1 MIGSLS
7 EKNNYAFQKLVV
19 AVGLILFAAKLLAW
33 YLTRS
38 VAIYSDALESI
49 VNIISSF
56 LSLYSLY
63 LAGQP
68 KDSNHPYGH
77 GKVEFLSAA
86 VEGILIS
93 LAGILIIIEAVQQLF
108 LQTKVLQLDYGILLI
123 LSTALVNCLLGFAAV
138 RRGRKTNSIALESTG
153 RHLITD
159 TYSTL
164 GIILGLILL
173 YVTQIA
179 WIDAATA
186 IVFSG
191 IILYTGFVI
200 IRRSVSGI
208 MDEADEKLIREVVN
222 LLNEKRRPSWIDL
235 HNLRIIKYG
244 SKLHIDLHMTL
255 PYYFTV
261 LQAHD
266 EIEEVDAI
274 INAHFGDRVE
284 LFVHTDPCLD
294 FSCMVCS
301 VEDCSVR
308 RHLQEKK
315 ISWEFENVSPNRK
328 HRI

>member
-1 MIGSLS
+1 MQRSTES
-7 EKNNYAFQKLVV
+7 SNYAFQKIVV
-19 AVGLILFAAKLLAW
+19 AVGLVLFAVKLLAW

-49 VNIISSF
+49 VNIISSL

-63 LAGQP
+63 LASQP
-68 KDSNHPYGH
+68 KDANHPYGH
-77 GKVEFLSAA
+77 GKVEFLSSA

-108 LQTKVLQLDYGILLI
+108 LKTKIVQLDYGIILI
-123 LSTALVNCLLGFAAV
+123 LFTALVNCLLGYGAI
-138 RRGRKTNSIALESTG
+138 RRGRKTNSVALEATG
-153 RHLITD
+153 RHLMTD
-159 TYSTL
+159 TYSTI
-164 GIILGLILL
+164 GIIVGLGLL
-173 YVTQIA
+173 YFTEIA
-179 WIDAATA
+179 WVDAATA
-186 IVFSG
+186 IIFSG

-208 MDEADEKLIREVVN
+208 MDEADEKLIREVVD
-222 LLNEKRRPSWIDL
+222 LLNEKRRPAWIDL

-266 EIEEVDAI
+266 EIEEMDII

-284 LFVHTDPCLD
+284 LFVHTDPCVD
-294 FSCMVCS
+294 FSCLVCS
-301 VEDCSVR
+301 LENCEVR
-308 RHLQEKK
+308 RTMLEKK
-315 ISWEFENVSPNRK
+315 LSWNFENVLPNRK